1 MTDVATLF
9 MKRPRIVLRE
19 WSNMGHV
26 VMYKFEPVITSS
38 GTLLLSV
45 SNLNTEHSIPKI
57 VSDLYCG
64 ILPCALVQIVSG
76 VRHFDTFNI

>member
-38 GTLLLSV
+38 GTLEMSV
-45 SNLNTEHSIPKI
+45 SNLNIQSPK
-57 VSDLYCG
+57 
-64 ILPCALVQIVSG
+64 
-76 VRHFDTFNI
+76 

>member
-38 GTLLLSV
+38 GTLEMSV
-45 SNLNTEHSIPKI
+45 SNLNIQSIPKI